1 MIRLCRRRLPLNK
14 MKEYLGV
21 TCYVMALYEYI
32 FIHPVTVVH
41 EARFWVLFQRI
52 FILGQHGYSR
62 IPCPRGPFEP
72 YILHL
77 TESRGEPGNNSTIN
91 VITFVIY

>member
-21 TCYVMALYEYI
+21 ICYVMALYGYK
-32 FIHPVTVVH
+32 FTHPVTVVH

-52 FILGQHGYSR
+52 FILGQRGYSR
-62 IPCPRGPFEP
+62 IPCPKGLFEP
-72 YILHL
+72 YYIQLKAEVNQAIIRL
-77 TESRGEPGNNSTIN
+77 
-91 VITFVIY
+91 